1 MPNEDT
7 INLLKEC
14 DAGCKMGIDSIEQIL
29 DKVENKKLYD
39 IIVKY
44 LNDHQ
49 KLQNKIT
56 DKEIN
61 ETLESVNLINEK
73 DKKYSNYSL
82 GMKQKLGVAQA
93 LMEDPEVII
102 LDEPFNGIENASVEK
117 IIDVLKKK
125 KSEGKIIIVASH
137 YMEELS
143 NLCDKI
149 YSFDMGEVSNYED

>member
-14 DAGCKMGIDSIEQIL
+14 DAGCKMGIDSIKQIL

-56 DKEIN
+56 DKLNEFGCAEEQPSTMAKAMSHMKSTNILIMLNIN
-61 ETLESVNLINEK
+61 YFSYFSTIN
-73 DKKYSNYSL
+73 N
-82 GMKQKLGVAQA
+82 
-93 LMEDPEVII
+93 
-102 LDEPFNGIENASVEK
+102 F
-117 IIDVLKKK
+117 
-125 KSEGKIIIVASH
+125 
-137 YMEELS
+137 
-143 NLCDKI
+143 
-149 YSFDMGEVSNYED
+149 F

>member
-14 DAGCKMGIDSIEQIL
+14 DAGCKMGHDSIEQIL

-56 DKEIN
+56 
-61 ETLESVNLINEK
+61 
-73 DKKYSNYSL
+73 
-82 GMKQKLGVAQA
+82 
-93 LMEDPEVII
+93 
-102 LDEPFNGIENASVEK
+102 
-117 IIDVLKKK
+117 
-125 KSEGKIIIVASH
+125 
-137 YMEELS
+137 
-143 NLCDKI
+143 
-149 YSFDMGEVSNYED
+149 

>member
-56 DKEIN
+56 DKLN
-61 ETLESVNLINEK
+61 EFGTFISFGVSKFKADVMVSVNN
-73 DKKYSNYSL
+73 D
-82 GMKQKLGVAQA
+82 
-93 LMEDPEVII
+93 
-102 LDEPFNGIENASVEK
+102 
-117 IIDVLKKK
+117 
-125 KSEGKIIIVASH
+125 
-137 YMEELS
+137 
-143 NLCDKI
+143 
-149 YSFDMGEVSNYED
+149 

>member
-56 DKEIN
+56 DKLNEFGCAEEQPFKLIKGEHDKEIADLMTEGCN
-61 ETLESVNLINEK
+61 MGIKSINKYMNQYPAALESIKGLCYDLAELEENFAK
-73 DKKYSNYSL
+73 D
-82 GMKQKLGVAQA
+82 
-93 LMEDPEVII
+93 IR
-102 LDEPFNGIENASVEK
+102 
-117 IIDVLKKK
+117 
-125 KSEGKIIIVASH
+125 H
-137 YMEELS
+137 YL
-143 NLCDKI
+143 
-149 YSFDMGEVSNYED
+149 